1 MKQVL
6 IKKGQ
11 AETIEVPAPL
21 VEAGS
26 ILVKTRYSCIS
37 IGTEMSGIK
46 SSGKP
51 LWKQALEKPENI
63 KKVIKSTRTQ
73 GISRTRQILTDIT
86 TSGQPTG
93 YSAAGIV
100 LEAGQGVTEF
110 CKGDFVACAGAQCA
124 YHAEVLC
131 VPRNLAV
138 KIPANVS
145 FEAASTV
152 TLGAIALQGVR
163 RVMPTL
169 GEAFV
174 VIGLGVLGQL
184 TVQMLKANGCR
195 VMVADV
201 DKARVDMA
209 LKMGADVGIRP
220 DQGSDIEQVIRITDG
235 IGADGVIITA
245 ATPSHEPLS
254 QAFRMCRKKG
264 RVVVVGD
271 VGLNLNR
278 ADIYKKELDF
288 FISTSYGP
296 GRYDRNYEEK
306 GLDYPVA
313 WVRWTENRNMA
324 EYLRL
329 ISYGCVSVDSMISDT
344 YPLEQSTDAYAALS
358 VKESKPLM
366 VLLSYP
372 QTGEDTPPVRIVQNP
387 VAKPAGK
394 NRVRVAVI
402 GAGAFAKSMHLPN
415 LNSLSDL
422 FYLQAVVSRSGHNAR
437 NTTRQFGARYASTD
451 FQQVLND
458 PEVDAV
464 LIATRHNSHTQM
476 VLKSLSAGKHVF
488 VEKPLAITS
497 EELNAIAAF
506 YKNRPEAPILL
517 TGFNRRFSPFVRRI
531 KDIVADRSNPM
542 IIDYQMNAG
551 HLPPDHWVHT
561 AEGGGRNIGEAC
573 HIYDVFTFLT
583 EAKISRV
590 HTTSISITNRHYSH
604 RDNFIAT
611 LKFEEGTVATLTYT
625 ALGSKDFPKEQLKV
639 YCDDRVLQLDDY
651 QNLTIYGAR
660 AKGLRTAI
668 PNKGHKQ
675 EMTAFAR
682 AVQTGKNWPIPLWEQ
697 IQATEISF
705 SVEASF

>member
-11 AETIEVPAPL
+11 AETVAVPAPL
-21 VEAGS
+21 VESGS
-26 ILVKTRYSCIS
+26 ILVQTRYSCIS
-37 IGTEMSGIK
+37 VGTEMSGIK
-46 SSGKP
+46 TSGIP
-51 LWKQALEKPENI
+51 LWKQALDKPENI
-63 KKVIKSTRTQ
+63 KKVIKSTTAQ

-86 TSGQPTG
+86 TSGRPTG
-93 YSAAGIV
+93 YSAAGV
-100 LEAGQGVTEF
+100 VSEAVQGVTEF
-110 CKGDFVACAGAQCA
+110 CKGDLVACAGAQCA

-152 TLGAIALQGVR
+152 TLGAIALQGIR

-195 VMVADV
+195 VMAVDV
-201 DKARVDMA
+201 DQTRVGLA
-209 LKMGADVGIRP
+209 LKMGADVAIHP
-220 DQGSDIEQVIRITDG
+220 DQGSDIEQVFRITGG

-254 QAFRMCRKKG
+254 QAFKMCRKKG

-278 ADIYKKELDF
+278 ADIYTKELDF

-296 GRYDRNYEEK
+296 GRYDHNYEEK

-329 ISYGCVSVDSMISDT
+329 ISSGCVSVDSMISDT
-344 YPLEQSTDAYAALS
+344 YPIEQSTNAYAALN
-358 VKESKPLM
+358 VNQPKPLM

-372 QTGEDTPPVRIVQNP
+372 QTEEVIPPARIVENP
-387 VAKPAGK
+387 AVKPAGK
-394 NRVRVAVI
+394 NRIRLAII

-415 LNSLSDL
+415 LKSLSDL

-437 NTTRQFGARYASTD
+437 NTTRLFGARYASTD
-451 FQQVLND
+451 YRQVLND
-458 PEVDAV
+458 PGVDAV
-464 LIATRHNSHTQM
+464 LIATRHNSHAQL
-476 VLKSLSAGKHVF
+476 VLESLRAGKHVF
-488 VEKPLAITS
+488 VEKPLAIRL
-497 EELNAIAAF
+497 EELNAIADF
-506 YKNRPEAPILL
+506 YINRQQAPILL
-517 TGFNRRFSPFVRRI
+517 TGFNRRFSPYVQRI
-531 KDIVADRSNPM
+531 KEIITDRSNPM

-551 HLPPDHWVHT
+551 HLPPDHWVHS
-561 AEGGGRNIGEAC
+561 AEGGGRNLGEAC

-583 EAKISRV
+583 EAKISQV
-590 HTTSISITNRHYSH
+590 HTTSISPANGHYSH

-625 ALGSKDFPKEQLKV
+625 ALGSKDFPKEKLTVYSDDKV
-639 YCDDRVLQLDDY
+639 LLLDNY

-660 AKGLRTAI
+660 TKGQRTSI

-675 EMTAFAR
+675 EMAAFAR
-682 AVQTGKNWPIPLWEQ
+682 AVQTGQNWPIPLWEQ

-705 SVEASF
+705 SVEASL

>member
-21 VEAGS
+21 VESGS
-26 ILVKTRYSCIS
+26 ILVRTRFSCIS
-37 IGTEMSGIK
+37 IGSEKSVIK
-46 SSGKP
+46 TSGKP
-51 LWKQALEKPENI
+51 LWKQALEEPENI
-63 KKVIKSTRTQ
+63 KKVIKSTTAQ
-73 GISRTRQILTDIT
+73 GISRTRQMIT
-86 TSGQPTG
+86 GITASGRTTG

-110 CKGDFVACAGAQCA
+110 CKGDFVACAGVQCA

-138 KIPANVS
+138 KIPATVS

-163 RVMPTL
+163 RAMPTL

-195 VMVADV
+195 VIAADV
-201 DKARVDMA
+201 DRDRVDTA
-209 LKMGADVGIRP
+209 LKMGADAGIHP
-220 DQGSDIEQVIRITDG
+220 DQGNDIDQVFRTTGG

-254 QAFRMCRKKG
+254 LAFKMCRKKG

-278 ADIYKKELDF
+278 ADIYTKELDF

-296 GRYDRNYEEK
+296 GRYDHNYEEK
-306 GLDYPVA
+306 GLDYPVG

-329 ISYGCVSVDSMISDT
+329 ISDGCVSVDSMISDT
-344 YPLEQSTDAYAALS
+344 YPVEQSTDAYAALG
-358 VKESKPLM
+358 VKESKPLL

-372 QTGEDTPPVRIVQNP
+372 QPKEDTPPARIVENP
-387 VAKPAGK
+387 AVKPAGQ
-394 NRVRVAVI
+394 NRIRLAII
-402 GAGAFAKSMHLPN
+402 GAGTFAKSMHLPN
-415 LNSLSDL
+415 LKSLSDL
-422 FYLQAVVSRSGHNAR
+422 YYLQAIVSRSGHNAR
-437 NTTRQFGARYASTD
+437 NTGRLYGARYVGTD
-451 FQQVLND
+451 YRQVLED

-464 LIATRHNSHTQM
+464 LIATRHNFHGPM
-476 VLKSLSAGKHVF
+476 VLESLKAGKHVF
-488 VEKPLAITS
+488 VEKPLAVNPQ
-497 EELNAIAAF
+497 ELNAIAAF
-506 YKNRPEAPILL
+506 YNHRQEAPILL
-517 TGFNRRFSPFVRRI
+517 TGFNRRFSPYVQRI
-531 KDIVADRSNPM
+531 KDIVTGRNNPM

-551 HLPPDHWVHT
+551 RLPPDHWVHT

-583 EAKISRV
+583 EAKIAQV
-590 HTTSISITNRHYSH
+590 HTTSISPANDYYRH

-611 LKFEEGTVATLTYT
+611 LKFDEGTVATLTYT
-625 ALGSKDFPKEQLKV
+625 ALGSKAFPKEQMKV
-639 YCDDRVLQLDDY
+639 YSDGRVVMLDNY
-651 QNLTIYGAR
+651 QNLNIYGAK
-660 AKGLRTAI
+660 ANGLRTAI
-668 PNKGHKQ
+668 PDKGHKQ
-675 EMTAFAR
+675 ELATFAR
-682 AVQTGKNWPIPLWEQ
+682 AIQGGQNWPIPLWEQ
-697 IQATEISF
+697 MQVTEISF